1 MTDRPIPFIAPM
13 VCALLDGRKT
23 QTRRAL
29 KFQPDIPKK
38 APVHIVH
45 DIGTSTFDLHCR
57 PRFINGK
64 FGGSERMHIVDCK
77 VAIGDRLWVREAWR
91 ADRSWDMSPPR
102 DISTY
107 APVMYEADVVEDA
120 ARLDWGRYRHARFM
134 PRWASRLTLLVNH
147 VRVQRLEDISD
158 DDAIAEGILKGGPLS
173 WLPNSKGNV
182 WHSGVEADLDD
193 PFTWSRSPRQAFCDL
208 WNSIH
213 GEDAWWTNPWVCAAT
228 FTVHRCN
235 IDHLADCL

>member
-13 VCALLDGRKT
+13 VCALHEGRKT
-23 QTRRAL
+23 QTRRLL
-29 KFQPDIPKK
+29 KPLKSRGRGYVMWPVYECANSRLRRCGSSPLPDRA
-38 APVHIVH
+38 APYTV
-45 DIGTSTFDLHCR
+45 
-57 PRFINGK
+57 
-64 FGGSERMHIVDCK
+64 
-77 VAIGDRLWVREAWR
+77 GDRLWVREAWR
-91 ADRSWDMSPPR
+91 VDRSWDTSRPR
-102 DISTY
+102 DIISE
-107 APVMYEADVVEDA
+107 ARVFYEADVVEDA

-134 PRWASRLTLLVNH
+134 PRWASRLTLLVTQ
-147 VRVQRLEDISD
+147 VRVQRLEEISD
-158 DDAIAEGILKGGPLS
+158 DDAIAEGILKGEPLS

-213 GEDAWWTNPWVCAAT
+213 GEDAWWTNPWVCVAT